1 MSGHI
6 YIVRPREFIRLNENI
21 FKVGRT
27 IAGFVPGKQIL
38 KRTMQYAK
46 GTEQLAV
53 FESRNCVSS
62 ELKILHTLQHHFK
75 KRADFGNE
83 YFEGNLDD
91 IKQIVQECIDNE
103 EESTSAAP
111 AISPSNAIFCD
122 VCMKSFNS
130 QWELRRHGKRKNPCN
145 GSGGTKFMDGFQ
157 IETMSSENV
166 AETVNRCS
174 PMQSD
179 KECKFCKFEFTA
191 VHSARRHEQHCKED
205 HTVRRIEIKI
215 GIPLERY
222 HEKDCRF
229 CKKTFTRRQNM
240 IRHQGTCPVKKKC
253 TAVLTQRY
261 KHLVPV

>member
-21 FKVGRT
+21 YKVGRT
-27 IAGFVPGKQIL
+27 IAGFVPGKPIL

-62 ELKILHTLQHHFK
+62 ELKILHTLQHHLK
-75 KRADFGNE
+75 KRSDFGNE

-103 EESTSAAP
+103 EDSTSAAP
-111 AISPSNAIFCD
+111 AILPSNAIFCD

-130 QWELRRHGKRKNPCN
+130 QWELRRHLKRKNPCK
-145 GSGGTKFMDGFQ
+145 GSGERICNTSEYLVKQSLAEFQ
-157 IETMSSENV
+157 TNQLIQKEQ
-166 AETVNRCS
+166 A
-174 PMQSD
+174 
-179 KECKFCKFEFTA
+179 KECVYCKYSFTLP
-191 VHSARRHEQHCKED
+191 HNARRHEKHCKEA
-205 HTVRRIEIKI
+205 HCARRLEIKA
-215 GIPLERY
+215 GISLAEY

-229 CKKTFTRRQNM
+229 CNKAFSRRENM
-240 IRHQGTCPVKKKC
+240 IRHQRTCGKKD
-253 TAVLTQRY
+253 AYTQLLSEKY
-261 KHLVPV
+261 KHLLPV